1 MPTGLQLADLGRGL
15 GFDFIGRQAA
25 EQGECPKLADALA
38 EVRIAVMVTAAI
50 QQTVDLR
57 LGKQGSA
64 VHQDDVASHSQSR
77 RGLRQTHRF
86 RKCLA
91 VGHQRCRTHDD
102 RSRGPP
108 RWHDSRPP

>member
-1 MPTGLQLADLGRGL
+1 MLVRIKVDDRNTGGLQLADLGGGF

-38 EVRIAVMVTAAI
+38 KARIAGAVTAAV

-57 LGKQGSA
+57 MGKQGSA

-77 RGLRQTHRF
+77 CGLRQTHRF

-91 VGHQRCRTHDD
+91 VGH
-102 RSRGPP
+102 
-108 RWHDSRPP
+108 